1 MRTYTELMQL
11 PTFLER
17 YRYLKLGGRVG
28 LETFGFDRYLNQMFY
43 TSPEWK
49 RLRDFVIVR
58 DSQNYP
64 YPLDLASPEAP
75 IENDWVDPTTG
86 KHLKIKQRVMVHH
99 MNPITK
105 EDILKRSD
113 AVWNPEF
120 LITTSEVTHNA
131 IHYGDES
138 LLPVNYITDRSPND
152 TIPWR

>member
-58 DSQNYP
+58 DSLNYP

-75 IENDWVDPTTG
+75 IENDWIDPATG
-86 KHLKIKQRVMVHH
+86 KAFKSKQRVLVHH

-105 EDILKRSD
+105 EDILKRAD
-113 AVWNPEF
+113 IVWNPEF

-138 LLPVNYITDRSPND
+138 LLPVNYLVTRSPND